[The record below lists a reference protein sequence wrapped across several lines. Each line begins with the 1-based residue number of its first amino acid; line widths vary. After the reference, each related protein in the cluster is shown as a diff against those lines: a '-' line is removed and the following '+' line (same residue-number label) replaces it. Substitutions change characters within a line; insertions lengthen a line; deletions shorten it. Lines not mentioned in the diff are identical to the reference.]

1 MENNI
6 IRPFSLFWDHHYRPP
21 PLKKPGIKV
30 DDEKVKYV
38 HALGKAWK
46 PGYHSVQESEA
57 SLFFPVFAPSQYS
70 KHHQQHRRHLFCVWK
85 KWLFRQTTK
94 QKKKKGAERTLCSL
108 RKTWLNVRHR
118 ARWQRARTLSAG
130 TPTQDGYVLCGQM
143 TELGS
148 LPVISHPFEY
158 SLCSL
163 RAFFRN
169 VFQDSGR

>member
-1 MENNI
+1 MMRKLNMFMLLEKLESLATIQSKNP
-6 IRPFSLFWDHHYRPP
+6 RRLFFSLCSLPHNTRNTTSSTAATFFVCEKNGFLGRPP
-21 PLKKPGIKV
+21 NK
-30 DDEKVKYV
+30 
-38 HALGKAWK
+38 
-46 PGYHSVQESEA
+46 
-57 SLFFPVFAPSQYS
+57 
-70 KHHQQHRRHLFCVWK
+70 
-85 KWLFRQTTK
+85 
-94 QKKKKGAERTLCSL
+94 KKKKGAERTLCSL